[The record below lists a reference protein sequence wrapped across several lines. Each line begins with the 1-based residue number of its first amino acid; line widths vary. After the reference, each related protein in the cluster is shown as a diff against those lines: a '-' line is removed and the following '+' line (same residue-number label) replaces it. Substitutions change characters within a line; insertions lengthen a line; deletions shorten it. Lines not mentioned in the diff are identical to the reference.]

1 MALITVKEA
10 AGRLNV
16 SRGLVYALVR
26 TGKLRHERHGTGRGT
41 IRIEET
47 ALDEYR
53 QAAAVNPAG
62 PPVQGLRHITLT

>member
-41 IRIEET
+41 IRIDESD
-47 ALDEYR
+47 LDEYR
-53 QAAAVNPAG
+53 RAAVNPAG